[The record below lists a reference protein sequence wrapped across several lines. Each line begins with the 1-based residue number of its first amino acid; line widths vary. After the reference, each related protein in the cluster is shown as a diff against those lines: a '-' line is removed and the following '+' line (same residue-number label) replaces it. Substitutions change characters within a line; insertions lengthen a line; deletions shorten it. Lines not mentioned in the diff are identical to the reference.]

1 METPKALSYAAE
13 RSMLS
18 QGPLRLGDLAS
29 PAPTASPDTY
39 SAAPEGSR
47 NDIAGRGTL
56 RMDTPVTVGRSNA
69 TRANPADTLVAE
81 DRGPFVPRTT
91 FPSAAE
97 YADSNIVEGEEAATA
112 AKQEEKKKKKKKKK
126 EKKKEKSEIGGGSG
140 GGACEPFP
148 GESRQAALD
157 LVNATQQ
164 MLSLGAIPIP
174 ELPDV
179 SSDEEEVEQEEAEVD
194 AHSRSLSEVSAPQK
208 AIAALSANRH
218 RRRLQVVARLG
229 YPSTSGCT
237 RKKSAAAGSRLVAWA
252 RRWASTL
259 KTRTAAAAAA
269 PMSAP
274 GISGSWSADKISSAK
289 WRVWREN
296 WIAWTPKQPRR
307 RQG

>member
-112 AKQEEKKKKKKKKK
+112 AKRRRRKEEK
-126 EKKKEKSEIGGGSG
+126 
-140 GGACEPFP
+140 
-148 GESRQAALD
+148 
-157 LVNATQQ
+157 
-164 MLSLGAIPIP
+164 
-174 ELPDV
+174 
-179 SSDEEEVEQEEAEVD
+179 EEEREEEREERD
-194 AHSRSLSEVSAPQK
+194 
-208 AIAALSANRH
+208 
-218 RRRLQVVARLG
+218 
-229 YPSTSGCT
+229 
-237 RKKSAAAGSRLVAWA
+237 
-252 RRWASTL
+252 RRWQWRWRF
-259 KTRTAAAAAA
+259 RTVSRRIA
-269 PMSAP
+269 
-274 GISGSWSADKISSAK
+274 SGSA
-289 WRVWREN
+289 
-296 WIAWTPKQPRR
+296 
-307 RQG
+307 